1 MTDDPLAAQL
11 HELKRRNQAP
21 IALIEML
28 DTLLSLDLCL
38 SAKQKRKKFYEIMAR
53 ALQRLQRKDA

>member
-1 MTDDPLAAQL
+1 MTDDLLAAQL
-11 HELKRRNQAP
+11 HELKRRNETP

-28 DTLLSLDLCL
+28 DALLSLDLCL
-38 SAKQKRKKFYEIMAR
+38 STKQKRKKFSEIMAR